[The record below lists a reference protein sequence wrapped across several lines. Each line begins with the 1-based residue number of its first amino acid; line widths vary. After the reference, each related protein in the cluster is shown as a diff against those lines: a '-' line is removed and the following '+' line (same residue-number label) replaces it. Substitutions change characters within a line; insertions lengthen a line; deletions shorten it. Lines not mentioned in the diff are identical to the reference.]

1 MVLGSNEEFE
11 CVIRL
16 ASFWYDTAGDEY
28 ARQHCNLVR
37 THKQFAARHACMGN
51 VLRALRRR
59 FEALRVWS
67 VSVLVTAGFS
77 A

>member
-1 MVLGSNEEFE
+1 MVLGSNEKCE

-37 THKQFAARHACMGN
+37 PHKQFAARYACMGN
-51 VLRALRRR
+51 VHRALRRR
-59 FEALRVWS
+59 LQALRVWS